1 MSESYQSRYSG
12 KKALLKQEQEL
23 QRASLHAWS
32 RIGGG
37 QLRAA
42 VGIFYESEG

>member
-1 MSESYQSRYSG
+1 
-12 KKALLKQEQEL
+12 LVKQEQEL

-32 RIGGG
+32 RTEGG

-42 VGIFYESEG
+42 VGIVLQSDD